1 VFGGIT
7 VSDKNAFVESVIR
20 RKLGLLAI
28 VSEARAEIRQI
39 KSRPIRPVESSDYA
53 RFLHIL
59 VFFLISEVKARPANL
74 SDDNS
79 RLLFRI
85 TKYLVDRGQLKPD
98 ILELFGE

>member
-1 VFGGIT
+1 MF
-7 VSDKNAFVESVIR
+7 DKKKFVESVIR

-39 KSRPIRPVESSDYA
+39 GSRPIRPVGRSDYV

-85 TKYLVDRGQLKPD
+85 TKYLVDRDGLKPD